1 MISNAVFNNTRS
13 KKVVSAQRSIIL
25 FHHMITSS
33 QTRERYDF
41 EIQKFREYFKIRDF
55 DSLLTISVKKSQ
67 EMIEDYVFFLK
78 GKNLRGNGIRSRMS
92 GVKTFYYANDVILN
106 WEKVFKMLREER
118 KSGNDK
124 PYTRNDISTLLEN
137 IKSITHK
144 TVILFLASS
153 GCRIG
158 AISELRLKDVT
169 DCDNCKCIKVYGDTK
184 YEYHTFLTPEAS
196 DYLDRHLE
204 IMKKTGMSPND
215 LVFPAKSR
223 SYSTMISRI
232 SRQIRGEK
240 IDNRYEVAGLHGLR
254 KFFDTVLKSNIKIN
268 SNIAEK
274 LTGHSTTFYL
284 DNVYFK
290 PTIESM
296 FTEYQKAIPDLT
308 ITDQY
313 RLRHELNQ
321 KSERIEGLE
330 NEKDKKIQNLENKMS
345 ELYIHLNNI
354 MPKVLK
360 EQEVVSTDQR

>member
-1 MISNAVFNNTRS
+1 
-13 KKVVSAQRSIIL
+13 
-25 FHHMITSS
+25 MITSN

-41 EIQKFREYFKIRDF
+41 EIEKFREHFRIRDF
-55 DSLLTISVKKSQ
+55 DSLLTIGVKKSQ

-78 GKNLRGNGIRSRMS
+78 GKNLRGNGIRSRMA
-92 GVKTFYYANDVILN
+92 GIKTFYYANDMILN
-106 WEKVFKMLREER
+106 WEKVFRMLREER

-124 PYTRNDISTLLEN
+124 PYSRKDISTLLEN
-137 IKSITHK
+137 VKNITHK
-144 TVILFLASS
+144 AVILFLASS
-153 GCRIG
+153 GCRVG

-169 DCDNCKCIKVYGDTK
+169 DMGNCKCIKVYGDSK

-196 DYLDRHLE
+196 DYLDKHLG
-204 IMKKTGMSPND
+204 IMKKKGINPND

-223 SYSTMISRI
+223 SYSTMISRN

-240 IDNRYEVAGLHGLR
+240 IDNRYEIAGLHGLR

-296 FTEYQKAIPDLT
+296 FKEYQKAIPDLT
-308 ITDQY
+308 ITKEY
-313 RLRHELNQ
+313 RLNFQ
-321 KSERIEGLE
+321 IDKQSKQIQDLE
-330 NEKDKKIQNLENKMS
+330 SKDKRIKELELMFSQMQDHLKNIISKINYSN
-345 ELYIHLNNI
+345 
-354 MPKVLK
+354 
-360 EQEVVSTDQR
+360 

>member
-1 MISNAVFNNTRS
+1 MGNASYINTKS
-13 KKVVSAQRSIIL
+13 KKIMKSQRSLII
-25 FHHMITSS
+25 FHNLITSD

-41 EIQKFREYFKIRDF
+41 DLKKFRAYFRIRDF
-55 DSLLTISVKKSQ
+55 DSLLTIDVKKSQ
-67 EMIEDYVFFLK
+67 EMVEDYVFFLK
-78 GKNLRGNGIRSRMS
+78 GKNLRGNGIRSRMA
-92 GVKTFYYANDVILN
+92 GIKTFYYANDMILN
-106 WEKVFKMLREER
+106 WEKVFKMLKEER

-124 PYTRNDISTLLEN
+124 PYSRKDISELLEN
-137 IKSITHK
+137 IKNFTHK

-153 GCRIG
+153 GCRVG
-158 AISELRLKDVT
+158 AITELRLKDVT
-169 DCDNCKCIKVYGDTK
+169 DFDNCKCVKVYANSK

-196 DYLDRHLE
+196 DYLSKYLA
-204 IMKKTGMSPND
+204 IMKKKDMNPNN

-240 IDNRYEVAGLHGLR
+240 IDNRYEIAGLHGLR

-268 SNIAEK
+268 SNMAEK
-274 LTGHSTTFYL
+274 MMGHSTTFYL

-296 FTEYQKAIPDLT
+296 FKEYQKAIPELT

-313 RLRHELNQ
+313 RLRYELNQ
-321 KSERIEGLE
+321 KSEIIE
-330 NEKDKKIQNLENKMS
+330 NLENQKDRKIQDLENRVS

-354 MPKVLK
+354 MPKILK
-360 EQEVVSTDQR
+360 EQEVILTDQI